1 MSRETLKSLLNNL
14 INDNAEAAAADLH
27 SYLSTKLSVAS
38 GIVEAVGDKTKID
51 STSLSYLDTAY
62 NAIVK
67 GKGYSDQL
75 KRQAAFIYSKLKPAA
90 RRGDSE
96 EFQQIWHELMADK
109 PDAMAEFADEMF
121 AAAGLGHRGTFDKL
135 AKKIGLTEA
144 TNRQNGIVEAVGDKT
159 KIDSTS
165 LSYLDTA
172 YNAIVKG
179 KGYSDQLKRQAAFIY
194 SKLKP
199 AARRGDSEEFQQ
211 IWHELMADK
220 PDAMAEFADEMFA
233 AAGLGHRGTFDKLAK
248 KIGLTEATNR
258 QHELAREA
266 YRKLL

>member
-27 SYLSTKLSVAS
+27 SYLSTKLSAAS

-51 STSLSYLDTAY
+51 S
-62 NAIVK
+62 I
-67 GKGYSDQL
+67 
-75 KRQAAFIYSKLKPAA
+75 
-90 RRGDSE
+90 
-96 EFQQIWHELMADK
+96 
-109 PDAMAEFADEMF
+109 
-121 AAAGLGHRGTFDKL
+121 
-135 AKKIGLTEA
+135 
-144 TNRQNGIVEAVGDKT
+144 
-159 KIDSTS
+159 S

-266 YRKLL
+266 YRKFAKYFDIKYQYAVDFFEPGDGAPHFVFEKAKKEGWDDGATTFGENAAFFKKVGISKAEFNAIIARCEEGEEVEGAVISEMADSHKFSSGCLKSRNFLRLKV